1 MAAKKTTAAKIKEAK
16 GMAAY
21 RQKNVNQLQTGR
33 QGDISQGP
41 KGGIYVASQASRNK
55 SFNSLTSSSKTAGRA
70 KNVESKLKKAA
81 ATKLKQTNLDKTA
94 GSRSKAGGSTVA
106 AVAKRFGVTAREARD
121 IATAVGT
128 AVQSARNPNVLGTK
142 AKAGSPTR
150 PTAGNVLKKQ
160 IKETITAAKTGK
172 KGTTSPKLSDTGKKS
187 TLDSGRTM
195 PVFKYQEGKKR
206 K

>member
-1 MAAKKTTAAKIKEAK
+1 MAEKYFFEDKNAKKAASKARTTARQAAENRK
-16 GMAAY
+16 GAMTPAEKA
-21 RQKNVNQLQTGR
+21 
-33 QGDISQGP
+33 
-41 KGGIYVASQASRNK
+41 
-55 SFNSLTSSSKTAGRA
+55 
-70 KNVESKLKKAA
+70 KLKKDLS
-81 ATKLKQTNLDKTA
+81 KGGNLDKA
-94 GSRSKAGGSTVA
+94 PARSKAGASTVA

>member
-1 MAAKKTTAAKIKEAK
+1 MAMKETKGIKRKETNMTADSARKAN
-16 GMAAY
+16 AA
-21 RQKNVNQLQTGR
+21 RL
-33 QGDISQGP
+33 
-41 KGGIYVASQASRNK
+41 A
-55 SFNSLTSSSKTAGRA
+55 
-70 KNVESKLKKAA
+70 KKAA
-81 ATKLKQTNLDKTA
+81 PTKLKQTNLDKTA
-94 GSRSKAGGSTVA
+94 GSRSKSGASTVS

>member
-1 MAAKKTTAAKIKEAK
+1 MAEKYFFEE
-16 GMAAY
+16 
-21 RQKNVNQLQTGR
+21 
-33 QGDISQGP
+33 
-41 KGGIYVASQASRNK
+41 RN
-55 SFNSLTSSSKTAGRA
+55 A
-70 KNVESKLKKAA
+70 KKAA
-81 ATKLKQTNLDKTA
+81 SKARTTARNAAKTRAANKPANKDTILKGTIGGLKSKPGMKVTQLKQTNLDKTA

>member
-1 MAAKKTTAAKIKEAK
+1 MAEKYFFEERNAKKAASKARTTARQAAENRK
-16 GMAAY
+16 GTITPAQSA
-21 RQKNVNQLQTGR
+21 
-33 QGDISQGP
+33 
-41 KGGIYVASQASRNK
+41 
-55 SFNSLTSSSKTAGRA
+55 
-70 KNVESKLKKAA
+70 KLKKE
-81 ATKLKQTNLDKTA
+81 LKPLKEGGA
-94 GSRSKAGGSTVA
+94 RSKAGASTVA

-142 AKAGSPTR
+142 SKVGSPTR

>member
-1 MAAKKTTAAKIKEAK
+1 MAQMKKTAKIKD
-16 GMAAY
+16 
-21 RQKNVNQLQTGR
+21 KNL
-33 QGDISQGP
+33 SQI
-41 KGGIYVASQASRNK
+41 K
-55 SFNSLTSSSKTAGRA
+55 KTNA
-70 KNVESKLKKAA
+70 
-81 ATKLKQTNLDKTA
+81 DKPA
-94 GSRSKAGGSTVA
+94 RSKSGASTAA
-106 AVAKRFGVTAREARD
+106 AVAKRFGITAREARD

-128 AVQSARNPNVLGTK
+128 VVQSARNPNVLGTK
-142 AKAGSPTR
+142 AKVGSPTR